1 MRKNKSFYQ
10 YLMAKKGPSHT
21 DNLQLFATEVSK
33 DSQFPKHSK
42 DYDEISSYLELNTD
56 YLNNLSYFDDFWEAY
71 LNDSNY

>member
-1 MRKNKSFYQ
+1 MSKTKSFYQ

-21 DNLQLFATEVSK
+21 DRLQLFATAVSA

-56 YLNNLSYFDDFWEAY
+56 YLSNLSYFDDFWEAY

>member
-33 DSQFPKHSK
+33 DSQFPKYSK

-56 YLNNLSYFDDFWEAY
+56 YLNNLSYFDDFWELY

>member
-1 MRKNKSFYQ
+1 MSKTKSFYQ

-21 DNLQLFATEVSK
+21 DRLQLFATAVSA

-42 DYDEISSYLELNTD
+42 NYDEISSYLELNTD
-56 YLNNLSYFDDFWEAY
+56 YLSNLSYFDDFWEAY

>member
-33 DSQFPKHSK
+33 DLQFPKYSK